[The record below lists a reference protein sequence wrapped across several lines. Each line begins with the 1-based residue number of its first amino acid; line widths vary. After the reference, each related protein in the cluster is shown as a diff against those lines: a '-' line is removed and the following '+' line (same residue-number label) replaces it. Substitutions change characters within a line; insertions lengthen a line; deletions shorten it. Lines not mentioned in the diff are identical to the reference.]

1 MAKLLKRQ
9 PLQVFLSY
17 SHKNFKSVYS
27 LWSHLRK
34 DGLNVWLDKEYLH
47 PGENWANEIRRAII
61 KSDIVIVCLS
71 KQFNKK
77 RGFRHQELKIA
88 LEKAKLFPD
97 NEVFIVP
104 IRLEKCDMPKSLQ
117 HLHRV
122 DLFERGGYRELIHT
136 LKSRYS

>member
-17 SHKNFKSVYS
+17 SHKDFKSVYS
-27 LWSHLRK
+27 LWSRLRK

-61 KSDIVIVCLS
+61 KSDVVIVCLS
-71 KQFNKK
+71 KQFNKRK
-77 RGFRHQELKIA
+77 GFRYQELKIA
-88 LEKAKLFPD
+88 LEKANLFPD
-97 NEVFIVP
+97 NEIFIIP

-122 DLFERGGYRELIHT
+122 DLFKRGGYEKLIHT